1 MDEMTRVVE
10 SVKSAHKRID
20 ALETE
25 VRDMRQLTVA
35 VAQMGENIK
44 DMRKDMSELKDDV
57 KSLSARPGKF
67 WDKIAFTAIGAA
79 VTAIVGAI
87 MYVILK

>member
-1 MDEMTRVVE
+1 MDELTRVVE

-35 VAQMGENIK
+35 VAQMGENI
-44 DMRKDMSELKDDV
+44 
-57 KSLSARPGKF
+57 
-67 WDKIAFTAIGAA
+67 
-79 VTAIVGAI
+79 
-87 MYVILK
+87 